1 MRLQERQFV
10 SQKLGNVNQ
19 EISFM
24 IRLVPIPTRNQTLDG
39 KSGVSWRGRMLRKR
53 ELIETEGNCIVL
65 NNM

>member
-1 MRLQERQFV
+1 MRLQELQFV

-24 IRLVPIPTRNQTLDG
+24 IRLVPIPTRNQTDG
-39 KSGVSWRGRMLRKR
+39 KLSGSWRGRTLRKR
-53 ELIETEGNCIVL
+53 KLIETEGNCIVL